1 MKIIRT
7 ICGVLTFFAS
17 IGLGLFLLFKG
28 KIQGPE
34 FVALI
39 IAFIV
44 LSILITLF
52 PNVHEISFGS
62 TLVKLNK
69 AKEESDQIIQD
80 LRDTRL
86 EMFRM
91 LLKDSLSDG
100 SFWGSDDLRD
110 SRIKVFLR
118 TYNKIVEA
126 KCRDELISEIGKT
139 LKLLT
144 ENQSRL
150 IKGCSPIMFNKFN
163 ADEIII
169 EPQKYSI
176 FLNDEIVEDFN
187 NRKRQ
192 HFNNIQA
199 KTEIIEAINEY
210 SKIYTIYVSE
220 LVT

>member
-1 MKIIRT
+1 MNIIRT
-7 ICGVLTFFAS
+7 ICGVLIFFSS
-17 IGLGLFLLFKG
+17 IGLGLFLLLTE
-28 KIQGPE
+28 KIHGPE

-44 LSILITLF
+44 LSILITLL
-52 PNVHEISFGS
+52 PNVQEISIGS
-62 TLVKLNK
+62 SLVKLNK

-91 LLKDSLSDG
+91 LLKDSMSDG
-100 SFWGSDDLRD
+100 SFWGSDALKD

-126 KCRDELISEIGKT
+126 KCKDELSSEIGKT

-144 ENQSRL
+144 ENQSGR
-150 IKGCSPIMFNKFN
+150 IKRCSPKMYDKF
-163 ADEIII
+163 DENETII
-169 EPQKYSI
+169 EPQRYSI
-176 FLNDEIVEDFN
+176 LLNDEIVEDFKN
-187 NRKRQ
+187 NKR
-192 HFNNIQA
+192 HGIDNTQA
-199 KTEIIEAINEY
+199 KTEIVEAINEY

>member
-1 MKIIRT
+1 MNIIRT
-7 ICGVLTFFAS
+7 LCGVFIFFAS
-17 IGLGLFLLFKG
+17 IGLGLYLLLTG

-44 LSILITLF
+44 LSIFITLF
-52 PNVHEISFGS
+52 PNVQEISIGS

-91 LLKDSLSDG
+91 LLKDSLNDG
-100 SFWGSDDLRD
+100 SFWGSGALKDT
-110 SRIKVFLR
+110 RIKVFLR

-126 KCRDELISEIGKT
+126 KCKNELKSDIDKT

-144 ENQSRL
+144 ENQSGR
-150 IKGCSPIMFNKFN
+150 IKRCSPKMFEKFN
-163 ADEIII
+163 ENEIII

-176 FLNDEIVEDFN
+176 LLNDEIVEDFKN
-187 NRKRQ
+187 NKR
-192 HFNNIQA
+192 HGIDNMQA

-220 LVT
+220 LLT